1 MPEWFLEQY
10 KPIWWKGNFVPIPS
24 DEIVIP
30 EQEFKHVCEKY
41 NICLPYRKITLE
53 ELEELAEKNP
63 HGEWAKFLRILF
75 WQQRM
80 KTPEEYAKYAKWFLP
95 YIPKKWKKYPFRKV
109 EGGIAAA
116 IERMYWECRR
126 DTGVWCGED

>member
-1 MPEWFLEQY
+1 MAWWLEKY
-10 KPIWWKGNFVPIPS
+10 KPIWWKKKFVPIPS
-24 DEIVIP
+24 DEIVVP
-30 EQEFKHVCEKY
+30 KQEFEHICRKY
-41 NICLPYRKITLE
+41 DICLPYRRITLD
-53 ELEELAEKNP
+53 ELERLAEENP

-80 KTPEEYAKYAKWFLP
+80 KTPEEYEKYAEWFYPYLP
-95 YIPKKWKKYPFRKV
+95 EKYRKYPKRLV

-126 DTGVWCGED
+126 NTGVWCGED